1 MEGDPD
7 APAALNN
14 LEYSSLLETVGCG
27 YMPDYEVIVCKSM
40 KDGRRCGYAV
50 PLENIMSHCFSLSP
64 LAESS
69 PRWSHGIRFCKIK
82 LKRGAGIPSAE
93 QCKFMQDIIA
103 CYPNIVATFG
113 ELRDIRPL
121 PNQSGPIRHIRP
133 SVDGRIC
140 NRCDFALPEDASTE
154 RFNTHRALHDN
165 NKARRKKEDTIKDS
179 FGKKTQVQCF
189 EYDPTRRWIA
199 MRLLNSCSPETPH
212 NPLGRFGGTL
222 LARTLAKHSTALLTM
237 QLNKTDLLPFF
248 AQIGA
253 ARHIQPYNAA
263 ALVDLVALPERD
275 DKLLRSLQR
284 AATKHFQDLCES
296 VNEANVVVRQLLV
309 ATNLKMCVI
318 LVSNQAL

>member
-1 MEGDPD
+1 
-7 APAALNN
+7 
-14 LEYSSLLETVGCG
+14 
-27 YMPDYEVIVCKSM
+27 
-40 KDGRRCGYAV
+40 
-50 PLENIMSHCFSLSP
+50 
-64 LAESS
+64 
-69 PRWSHGIRFCKIK
+69 
-82 LKRGAGIPSAE
+82 
-93 QCKFMQDIIA
+93 
-103 CYPNIVATFG
+103 
-113 ELRDIRPL
+113 
-121 PNQSGPIRHIRP
+121 
-133 SVDGRIC
+133 
-140 NRCDFALPEDASTE
+140 
-154 RFNTHRALHDN
+154 
-165 NKARRKKEDTIKDS
+165 
-179 FGKKTQVQCF
+179 
-189 EYDPTRRWIA
+189 